1 MKRIIAFLVCIS
13 VGFGMGWYFGYT
25 RPTAKDQ
32 RAILNSQQYFKAHPT
47 NFDAAVA
54 DFKQRESKISFAAKP
69 WERGTAGIALQG
81 LKDLDTNDMKDA
93 RFRFAELVGL
103 YYRPYSHDADASTNL
118 FLREIAAFA
127 ARDAVLS
134 NEIYGKQ

>member
-1 MKRIIAFLVCIS
+1 MKRIIAFLVCIL
-13 VGFGMGWYFGYT
+13 VGFGMGWYYGYT

-32 RAILNSQQYFKAHPT
+32 RAILNNQQYFKAHLT

-54 DFKQRESKISFAAKP
+54 DFKQRESKISVAAKP
-69 WERGTAGIALQG
+69 WETASASVALMG
-81 LKDLDTNDMKDA
+81 LKDLETNDMAGAKY
-93 RFRFAELVGL
+93 RLAELVGL
-103 YYRPYSHDADASTNL
+103 YYRPYSHDANAGTNL

-127 ARDAVLS
+127 AKDVVLS